1 LRAAAEAQQERV
13 AQNIETAY
21 KDSVPYHPDPIWSN
35 GLVSAARYVVAT
47 TQYMVRMTYSYMR

>member
-1 LRAAAEAQQERV
+1 MRAAAEAQQERV

-47 TQYMVRMTYSYMR
+47 TQYMVRMT